1 MEELAQ
7 KLLGLD
13 VISVDMTVTEVA
25 HQQGFRS
32 EAPEL
37 ARYFGQTPGRIE
49 CASSSQPFHE
59 ISFGIEDVAKTG
71 PSRPDV
77 IVLKT
82 ILSGEC
88 HQNKAIDVL
97 NTKKH
102 PSKR

>member
-49 CASSSQPFHE
+49 CASSSQTFHE
-59 ISFGIEDVAKTG
+59 ISFGIEDVDKTG
-71 PSRPDV
+71 PSGTDV
-77 IVLKT
+77 IVLNP
-82 ILSGEC
+82 ILSR
-88 HQNKAIDVL
+88 QFP
-97 NTKKH
+97 KKH
-102 PSKR
+102 ALHFSTPQK